1 MARLHTPIWRH
12 KAAAAGVAVGAVAG
26 LVALS
31 APATAAS
38 SSALPAKGSSLIV
51 NGNFALPGAA
61 THEGQP
67 PTGWKLV
74 DLGAEKKPYSA
85 SIGVYNAKGTYPP
98 PKGNPDKNDVAV
110 NVFYEAGSSVGEE
123 GIAGEQ
129 STFKVKSITQANNPE
144 LSFNNVEVSGPDIKV
159 AKWAGSGVE
168 IIFTSAKKTYSL
180 YVINGWTPLTGAYS
194 SKPANT
200 ATVKYVVGKTLK
212 PKSWNKH
219 VQTNLNSEIKTEF
232 KLKTYTIT
240 DVLFVNVEGTTSSG
254 SPYPN
259 MNGYI
264 SDVALVEGPPTK

>member
-38 SSALPAKGSSLIV
+38 SALPAKGSALLV
-51 NGNFALPGAA
+51 NGNFALPGVA

-74 DLGAEKKPYSA
+74 DLGVEKKPYSA
-85 SIGVYNAKGTYPP
+85 SIGVYNAKGIYPP
-98 PKGNPDKNDVAV
+98 PAGNPDKNDVAV
-110 NVFYEAGSSVGEE
+110 NEFYEAGSSVGEE

-168 IIFTSAKKTYSL
+168 VIFTSAKKTYSL

-200 ATVKYVVGKTLK
+200 ATTKYVVGKTIK
-212 PKSWNKH
+212 PKAWNKH
-219 VQTNLNSEIKTEF
+219 DSVSLNSEIKTEF
-232 KLKTYTIT
+232 KLKTYTVK
-240 DVLFVNVEGTTSSG
+240 DVLFVNVEGTTSSA

-264 SDVALVEGPPTK
+264 SDVSLAEGPAAK